1 MEFDF
6 PHIYEYQLDSTNRLA
21 LDLLSKTNPEQG
33 FLVITDYQTDGKG
46 QYGRFWQSAAEQN
59 ILASFIVYPQHIEV
73 DKIFRLHLA
82 CSLAILEC
90 LEFCSLKNLGI
101 KWPNDIYSGNR
112 KIAGILIQNNLKA
125 GKIAGSVVGIGIN
138 VNQTE
143 FPDGLNASSIRLE
156 TGKSFYREQLVSQ
169 LRQKLLD
176 KLQVSED
183 VDWDLMLSRYNNA
196 LYLKGIFTSFKL
208 LDGSIIRGS
217 IQAVDSFGTILLIDN
232 NQELRKYNFGELK
245 YLQV

>member
-6 PHIYEYQLDSTNRLA
+6 PHIYEYQIDSTNRLA
-21 LDLLSKTNPEQG
+21 LDLLSKTNPEHG

-46 QYGRFWQSAAEQN
+46 QYGRFWQSAAGQN
-59 ILASFIVYPQHIEV
+59 ILASFILYPQHIEV
-73 DKIFRLHLA
+73 EKIFRLHLA
-82 CSLAILEC
+82 CSLAILDC
-90 LEFCSLKNLGI
+90 LEFCSLKNLAI
-101 KWPNDIYSGNR
+101 KWPNDLYSGNY

-125 GKIAGSVVGIGIN
+125 GKIAGTVVGIGIN

-156 TGKSFYREQLVSQ
+156 TGKSYDRELLVSQ

-176 KLQVSED
+176 NIQVSSEL
-183 VDWDLMLSRYNNA
+183 DWDHMLSRYNTA
-196 LYLKGIFTSFKL
+196 LYLKGILTSFIL
-208 LDGSIIRGS
+208 LDGTIIKGT
-217 IQAVDSFGTILLIDN
+217 IQAVDSLGTIILLDS